1 MHRCYPPHAERLING
16 AENRATVYRFKTD
29 SGLNAAG
36 PKRAEG
42 APRRR
47 RRRYRRAIG
56 EGVRLKREPAAD
68 SLQWARERV

>member
-1 MHRCYPPHAERLING
+1 MIRAEYPRGRLTAKI
-16 AENRATVYRFKTD
+16 D

-42 APRRR
+42 TPRRR

-56 EGVRLKREPAAD
+56 EGNRLKPVAD
-68 SLQWARERV
+68 SLQSARKRI